1 MYGRGGQATSEAAAV
16 PLRLRAVARI
26 TVALMQTGDVEHRPG
41 AVSGP
46 ADYFAGGNDGR
57 QQTPEHRRSSPW

>member
-16 PLRLRAVARI
+16 PVRLRAVARI

-41 AVSGP
+41 AIGT
-46 ADYFAGGNDGR
+46 G
-57 QQTPEHRRSSPW
+57 